1 MATYKTC
8 FMGEVVYT
16 MLCTV
21 LCIGLYAVDRLRE
34 KNRYTTANITIESI
48 VSLVGWTENQRIAM
62 DQGLEVTMNR

>member
-8 FMGEVVYT
+8 SMGGVVYT
-16 MLCTV
+16 MLCAV
-21 LCIGLYAVDRLRE
+21 LCIVDLFRQ

-62 DQGLEVTMNR
+62 DPGMEVTMNR

>member
-8 FMGEVVYT
+8 FMGGVVYT

-21 LCIGLYAVDRLRE
+21 LCTVDLLRA

-48 VSLVGWTENQRIAM
+48 VSLVGWTEKQRIAM